1 MEKIQNSFEGKLNHE
16 YPELIKKMEAKKY
29 ILLIPKKKLI
39 TDSSILTK
47 RLYYNHIYYIDKYN
61 EHLYINLNGRVLKY
75 DHPKLTTYLGWPKD
89 MALTVLD
96 SYNSSSNILCYE
108 IDNICDEIHYRM
120 GQPIS
125 KDNSQLK
132 RFNTQKDYLHYYNN
146 YMTINENYKKSVERL
161 KKFTNEMQYNYM
173 LIKGQE
179 EKFSKIFRERT
190 LKLIN
195 RIRDNLSNPKDEN
208 MIVYDIS
215 AELVD
220 SLIFNN
226 IFNFL
231 YDKINNFYEN
241 EEKYMKKI
249 LQENISKYDL
259 NALNV
264 DKIYN
269 NCKFLNAIKKLD
281 DINLYS
287 TIFEKVK
294 VLLEVNTLITEE
306 AKNYY
311 ESGNKGNFIP
321 QGDLLFS
328 FWMYVVAHSNTKNII
343 TEAKFLSFFGVRK
356 NNEEDYVLTTFI
368 SAVDAI
374 LKELMDDK
382 TSFSQHIDGSE
393 IIFNYAPI
401 NTKEKKK

>member
-1 MEKIQNSFEGKLNHE
+1 MEKVQNSFEGKLNHE
-16 YPELIKKMEAKKY
+16 YPDLIKKMEEKKY

-39 TDSSILTK
+39 TDSSMLTK
-47 RLYYNHIYYIDKYN
+47 RLYYNHIYYLDKYN
-61 EHLYINLNGRVLKY
+61 EHLYINLNGKVLKY
-75 DHPKLTTYLGWPKD
+75 DHPKLTTYLGWSKN
-89 MALTVLD
+89 MVLTVLD

-108 IDNICDEIHYRM
+108 IDNICDEYHYTI
-120 GQPIS
+120 GQVIN
-125 KDNSQLK
+125 KDNQLK
-132 RFNTQKDYLHYYNN
+132 KFSTQKDYLHYYNN
-146 YMTINENYKKSVERL
+146 FLTINENYKKTVERL
-161 KKFTNEMQYNYM
+161 EKFTNEMKYNYI

-241 EEKYMKKI
+241 EEKNMKKI

>member
-16 YPELIKKMEAKKY
+16 YPELIKKMEEKKY

-39 TDSSILTK
+39 TDSSMLTK
-47 RLYYNHIYYIDKYN
+47 RLYYNHIYYLDKYN
-61 EHLYINLNGRVLKY
+61 EHLYINLNGKVLKY
-75 DHPKLTTYLGWPKD
+75 DHPKLTTYLGWSKN
-89 MALTVLD
+89 MVLTVLD

-108 IDNICDEIHYRM
+108 IDNICDEYHYTI
-120 GQPIS
+120 GQVIN
-125 KDNSQLK
+125 KDNQLK
-132 RFNTQKDYLHYYNN
+132 KFLTQKDYLHYYNN
-146 YMTINENYKKSVERL
+146 FLTINENYKKSVERL
-161 KKFTNEMQYNYM
+161 EKFTKEMKYNYI
-173 LIKGQE
+173 LIKGE
-179 EKFSKIFRERT
+179 EENYSKIFRDRT

-226 IFNFL
+226 IYDFL
-231 YDKINNFYEN
+231 YEKINNFYKN
-241 EEKYMKKI
+241 EENSLKKI
-249 LQENISKYDL
+249 LKENITKYDL
-259 NALNV
+259 KALNV
-264 DKIYN
+264 DKIYY
-269 NCKFLNAIKKLD
+269 NCKFINAIKKLD
-281 DINLYS
+281 DIILYS

-294 VLLEVNTLITEE
+294 ILLEVNTLITEE

-374 LKELMDDK
+374 MKELMNDK
-382 TSFSQHIDGSE
+382 DNFSQHIDGSE
-393 IIFNYAPI
+393 IYFIYSN
-401 NTKEKKK
+401 NNKKK

>member
-1 MEKIQNSFEGKLNHE
+1 
-16 YPELIKKMEAKKY
+16 
-29 ILLIPKKKLI
+29 
-39 TDSSILTK
+39 
-47 RLYYNHIYYIDKYN
+47 
-61 EHLYINLNGRVLKY
+61 
-75 DHPKLTTYLGWPKD
+75 
-89 MALTVLD
+89 
-96 SYNSSSNILCYE
+96 
-108 IDNICDEIHYRM
+108 
-120 GQPIS
+120 
-125 KDNSQLK
+125 
-132 RFNTQKDYLHYYNN
+132 
-146 YMTINENYKKSVERL
+146 
-161 KKFTNEMQYNYM
+161 
-173 LIKGQE
+173 
-179 EKFSKIFRERT
+179 
-190 LKLIN
+190 
-195 RIRDNLSNPKDEN
+195 

-241 EEKYMKKI
+241 EEKNMKKI

-368 SAVDAI
+368 S
-374 LKELMDDK
+374 
-382 TSFSQHIDGSE
+382 TSSSF
-393 IIFNYAPI
+393 
-401 NTKEKKK
+401 

>member
-1 MEKIQNSFEGKLNHE
+1 MEKVQNSFEGKLNHE
-16 YPELIKKMEAKKY
+16 YPDLIKKMEEKKY

-39 TDSSILTK
+39 TDSSMLTK
-47 RLYYNHIYYIDKYN
+47 RLYYNHIYYLDKYN
-61 EHLYINLNGRVLKY
+61 EHLYINLNGKVLKY
-75 DHPKLTTYLGWPKD
+75 DHPKLTTYLGWSKN
-89 MALTVLD
+89 MVLTVLD

-108 IDNICDEIHYRM
+108 IDNICDEYHYTI
-120 GQPIS
+120 GQVIN
-125 KDNSQLK
+125 KDNQLK
-132 RFNTQKDYLHYYNN
+132 KFSTQKDYLHYYNN
-146 YMTINENYKKSVERL
+146 FLTINENYKKTVERL
-161 KKFTNEMQYNYM
+161 EKFTNEMKYNYI
-173 LIKGQE
+173 LIKGE
-179 EKFSKIFRERT
+179 EENYSKIFRDRT

-241 EEKYMKKI
+241 EEKNMKKI

-259 NALNV
+259 NALNA

>member
-1 MEKIQNSFEGKLNHE
+1 MEKAQNSFEGKLNHE
-16 YPELIKKMEAKKY
+16 YPDLIKKMEEKKY

-39 TDSSILTK
+39 TDSSMLTK
-47 RLYYNHIYYIDKYN
+47 RLYYNHIYYLDKYN
-61 EHLYINLNGRVLKY
+61 EHLYINLNGKVLKY
-75 DHPKLTTYLGWPKD
+75 DHPKLTTYLGWSKN
-89 MALTVLD
+89 MVLTVLD

-108 IDNICDEIHYRM
+108 IDNICDEYHYTI
-120 GQPIS
+120 GQVIN
-125 KDNSQLK
+125 KDNQLK
-132 RFNTQKDYLHYYNN
+132 KFSTQKDYLHYYNN
-146 YMTINENYKKSVERL
+146 FLTINENYKKTVERL
-161 KKFTNEMQYNYM
+161 EKFTNEMKYNYI
-173 LIKGQE
+173 LIKGE
-179 EKFSKIFRERT
+179 EENYSKIFRDRT

-241 EEKYMKKI
+241 EEKNMKKI

>member
-1 MEKIQNSFEGKLNHE
+1 MEKVQNSFEGKLNHE
-16 YPELIKKMEAKKY
+16 YPDLIKKMEEKKY

-39 TDSSILTK
+39 TDSSMLTK
-47 RLYYNHIYYIDKYN
+47 RLYYNHIYYLDKYN
-61 EHLYINLNGRVLKY
+61 EHLYINLNGKVLKY
-75 DHPKLTTYLGWPKD
+75 DHPKLTTYLGWSKN
-89 MALTVLD
+89 MVLTVLD

-108 IDNICDEIHYRM
+108 IDNICDEYHYTI
-120 GQPIS
+120 GQVIN
-125 KDNSQLK
+125 KDNQLK
-132 RFNTQKDYLHYYNN
+132 KFSTQKDYLHYYNN
-146 YMTINENYKKSVERL
+146 FLTINENYKKTVERL
-161 KKFTNEMQYNYM
+161 EKFTNEMKYNYI
-173 LIKGQE
+173 LIKGE
-179 EKFSKIFRERT
+179 EENYSKIFRDRT

-241 EEKYMKKI
+241 EEKNMKKI

-311 ESGNKGNFIP
+311 ESGNKGNFVP

>member
-1 MEKIQNSFEGKLNHE
+1 M
-16 YPELIKKMEAKKY
+16 
-29 ILLIPKKKLI
+29 
-39 TDSSILTK
+39 
-47 RLYYNHIYYIDKYN
+47 
-61 EHLYINLNGRVLKY
+61 
-75 DHPKLTTYLGWPKD
+75 
-89 MALTVLD
+89 
-96 SYNSSSNILCYE
+96 
-108 IDNICDEIHYRM
+108 
-120 GQPIS
+120 
-125 KDNSQLK
+125 
-132 RFNTQKDYLHYYNN
+132 
-146 YMTINENYKKSVERL
+146 
-161 KKFTNEMQYNYM
+161 
-173 LIKGQE
+173 
-179 EKFSKIFRERT
+179 
-190 LKLIN
+190 
-195 RIRDNLSNPKDEN
+195 
-208 MIVYDIS
+208 
-215 AELVD
+215 
-220 SLIFNN
+220 
-226 IFNFL
+226 
-231 YDKINNFYEN
+231 
-241 EEKYMKKI
+241 
-249 LQENISKYDL
+249 
-259 NALNV
+259 
-264 DKIYN
+264 
-269 NCKFLNAIKKLD
+269 NAIKKLD

>member
-1 MEKIQNSFEGKLNHE
+1 M
-16 YPELIKKMEAKKY
+16 
-29 ILLIPKKKLI
+29 
-39 TDSSILTK
+39 
-47 RLYYNHIYYIDKYN
+47 
-61 EHLYINLNGRVLKY
+61 V
-75 DHPKLTTYLGWPKD
+75 
-89 MALTVLD
+89 LTVLD

-108 IDNICDEIHYRM
+108 IDNICDEYHYTI
-120 GQPIS
+120 GQVIN
-125 KDNSQLK
+125 KDNQLK
-132 RFNTQKDYLHYYNN
+132 KFSTQKDYLHYYNN
-146 YMTINENYKKSVERL
+146 FLTINENYKKTVERL
-161 KKFTNEMQYNYM
+161 EKFTNEMKYNYI
-173 LIKGQE
+173 LIKGE
-179 EKFSKIFRERT
+179 EENYSKIFRDRT

-241 EEKYMKKI
+241 EEKNMKKI

>member
-1 MEKIQNSFEGKLNHE
+1 MEKVQNSFEGKLNHE
-16 YPELIKKMEAKKY
+16 YPDLIKKMEEKKY

-39 TDSSILTK
+39 TDSSMLTK
-47 RLYYNHIYYIDKYN
+47 RLYYNHIYYLDKYN
-61 EHLYINLNGRVLKY
+61 EHLYINLNGKVLKY
-75 DHPKLTTYLGWPKD
+75 DHPKLTTYLGWSKN
-89 MALTVLD
+89 MVLTVLD

-108 IDNICDEIHYRM
+108 IDNICDEYHYTI
-120 GQPIS
+120 GQVIN
-125 KDNSQLK
+125 KDNQLK
-132 RFNTQKDYLHYYNN
+132 KFSTQKDYLHYYNN
-146 YMTINENYKKSVERL
+146 FLTINENYKKTVERL
-161 KKFTNEMQYNYM
+161 EKFTNEMKYNYI
-173 LIKGQE
+173 LIKGE
-179 EKFSKIFRERT
+179 EENYSKIFRDRT

-231 YDKINNFYEN
+231 YGKINNFYEN
-241 EEKYMKKI
+241 EEKNMKKI

>member
-1 MEKIQNSFEGKLNHE
+1 MEKVQNSFEGKLNHE
-16 YPELIKKMEAKKY
+16 YPDLIKKMEEKKY

-39 TDSSILTK
+39 TDSSMLTK
-47 RLYYNHIYYIDKYN
+47 RLYYNHIYYLDKYN
-61 EHLYINLNGRVLKY
+61 EHLYINLNGKVLKY
-75 DHPKLTTYLGWPKD
+75 DHPKLTTYLGWSKN
-89 MALTVLD
+89 MVLTVLD

-108 IDNICDEIHYRM
+108 IDNICDEYHYTI
-120 GQPIS
+120 GQVIN
-125 KDNSQLK
+125 KDNQLK
-132 RFNTQKDYLHYYNN
+132 KFSTQKDYLHYYNN
-146 YMTINENYKKSVERL
+146 FLTINENYKKTVERL
-161 KKFTNEMQYNYM
+161 EKFTNEMKYNYI
-173 LIKGQE
+173 LIKGE
-179 EKFSKIFRERT
+179 EENYSKIFRDRT

-241 EEKYMKKI
+241 EEKNMKKI

-401 NTKEKKK
+401 NTNE

>member
-1 MEKIQNSFEGKLNHE
+1 MEKVQNSFEGKLNHE
-16 YPELIKKMEAKKY
+16 YPDLIKKMEEKKY

-39 TDSSILTK
+39 TDSSMLTK
-47 RLYYNHIYYIDKYN
+47 RLYYNHIYYLDKYN
-61 EHLYINLNGRVLKY
+61 EHLYINLNGKVLKY
-75 DHPKLTTYLGWPKD
+75 DHPKLTTYLGWSKN
-89 MALTVLD
+89 MVLTVLD

-108 IDNICDEIHYRM
+108 IDNICDEYHYTI
-120 GQPIS
+120 GQVIN
-125 KDNSQLK
+125 KDNQLK
-132 RFNTQKDYLHYYNN
+132 KFSTQKDYLHYYNN
-146 YMTINENYKKSVERL
+146 FLTINENYKKTVERL
-161 KKFTNEMQYNYM
+161 EKFTNEMKYNYI
-173 LIKGQE
+173 LIKGE
-179 EKFSKIFRERT
+179 EENYSKIFRDRT

-231 YDKINNFYEN
+231 YDKFDNFYEN
-241 EEKYMKKI
+241 EEKNMKKI

>member
-1 MEKIQNSFEGKLNHE
+1 MEKVQNSFEGKLNHE
-16 YPELIKKMEAKKY
+16 YPDLIKKMEEKKY

-39 TDSSILTK
+39 TDSSMLTK
-47 RLYYNHIYYIDKYN
+47 RLYYNHIYYLDKYN
-61 EHLYINLNGRVLKY
+61 EHLYINLNGKVLKY
-75 DHPKLTTYLGWPKD
+75 DHPKLTTYLGWSKN
-89 MALTVLD
+89 MVLTVLD

-108 IDNICDEIHYRM
+108 IDNICDEYHYTI
-120 GQPIS
+120 GQVIN
-125 KDNSQLK
+125 KDNQLK
-132 RFNTQKDYLHYYNN
+132 KFSTQKDYLHYYNN
-146 YMTINENYKKSVERL
+146 FLTINENYKKTVERL
-161 KKFTNEMQYNYM
+161 EKFTNEMKYNYI
-173 LIKGQE
+173 LIKGE
-179 EKFSKIFRERT
+179 EENYSKIFRDRT

-241 EEKYMKKI
+241 EEKNMKKI

-281 DINLYS
+281 VINLYS

>member
-1 MEKIQNSFEGKLNHE
+1 
-16 YPELIKKMEAKKY
+16 
-29 ILLIPKKKLI
+29 
-39 TDSSILTK
+39 
-47 RLYYNHIYYIDKYN
+47 
-61 EHLYINLNGRVLKY
+61 
-75 DHPKLTTYLGWPKD
+75 
-89 MALTVLD
+89 
-96 SYNSSSNILCYE
+96 
-108 IDNICDEIHYRM
+108 
-120 GQPIS
+120 
-125 KDNSQLK
+125 
-132 RFNTQKDYLHYYNN
+132 
-146 YMTINENYKKSVERL
+146 MTINENYKKTVERL
-161 KKFTNEMQYNYM
+161 EKFTNEMKYNYI
-173 LIKGQE
+173 LIKGE
-179 EKFSKIFRERT
+179 EENYSKIFRDRT

-241 EEKYMKKI
+241 EEKNMKKI

>member
-1 MEKIQNSFEGKLNHE
+1 MEKVQNSFEGKLNHE
-16 YPELIKKMEAKKY
+16 YPDLIKKMEEKKY

-39 TDSSILTK
+39 TDSSMLTK
-47 RLYYNHIYYIDKYN
+47 RLYYNHIYYLDKYN
-61 EHLYINLNGRVLKY
+61 EHLYINLNGKVLKY
-75 DHPKLTTYLGWPKD
+75 DHPKLTTYLGWSKN
-89 MALTVLD
+89 MVLTVLD

-108 IDNICDEIHYRM
+108 IDNICDEYHYTI
-120 GQPIS
+120 GQVIN
-125 KDNSQLK
+125 KDNQLK
-132 RFNTQKDYLHYYNN
+132 KFSTQKDYLHYYNN
-146 YMTINENYKKSVERL
+146 FLTINENYKKTVERL
-161 KKFTNEMQYNYM
+161 EKFTNEMKYNYI
-173 LIKGQE
+173 LIKGE
-179 EKFSKIFRERT
+179 EENYSKIFRDRT

-241 EEKYMKKI
+241 EEKNMKKI

>member
-1 MEKIQNSFEGKLNHE
+1 MEKVQNSFEGKLNHE
-16 YPELIKKMEAKKY
+16 YPDLIKKMEEKKY

-39 TDSSILTK
+39 TDSSMLTK
-47 RLYYNHIYYIDKYN
+47 RLYYNHIYYLDKYN
-61 EHLYINLNGRVLKY
+61 EHLYINLNGKVLKY
-75 DHPKLTTYLGWPKD
+75 DPPKLTTYLGWSKN
-89 MALTVLD
+89 MVLTVLD

-108 IDNICDEIHYRM
+108 IDNICDEYHYTI
-120 GQPIS
+120 GQVIN
-125 KDNSQLK
+125 KDNQLK
-132 RFNTQKDYLHYYNN
+132 KFSTQKDYLHYYNN
-146 YMTINENYKKSVERL
+146 FLTINENYKKTVERL
-161 KKFTNEMQYNYM
+161 EKFTNEMKYNYI
-173 LIKGQE
+173 LIKGE
-179 EKFSKIFRERT
+179 EENYSKIFRDRT

-241 EEKYMKKI
+241 EEKNMKKI